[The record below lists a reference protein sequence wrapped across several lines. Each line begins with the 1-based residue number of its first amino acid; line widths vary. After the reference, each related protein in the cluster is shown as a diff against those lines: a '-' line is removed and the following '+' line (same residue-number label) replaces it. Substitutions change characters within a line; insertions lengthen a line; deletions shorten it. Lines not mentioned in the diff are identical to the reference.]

1 MEDKEKVTLYVRVIL
16 EMTAFSPTGEFS
28 EAREDLAALEKD
40 YEELEMDEFSEHDG
54 DDDWMGREQTN

>member
-54 DDDWMGREQTN
+54 DDD